1 MEHATQQ
8 EVAQDSR
15 HVTSVCKRHEP
26 VFCVLLHL
34 CKSTCGRPHT
44 RTDTYDAARSVS
56 WLPEV
61 SSSTISP
68 VCYHM
73 GVPCAM
79 LKQAYYLFQFSVM
92 REEQQSH

>member
-44 RTDTYDAARSVS
+44 RSHIQTSMMLLDPLAGYRKSAA
-56 WLPEV
+56 
-61 SSSTISP
+61 
-68 VCYHM
+68 
-73 GVPCAM
+73 
-79 LKQAYYLFQFSVM
+79 
-92 REEQQSH
+92 QQYRQSAITWECLVQC